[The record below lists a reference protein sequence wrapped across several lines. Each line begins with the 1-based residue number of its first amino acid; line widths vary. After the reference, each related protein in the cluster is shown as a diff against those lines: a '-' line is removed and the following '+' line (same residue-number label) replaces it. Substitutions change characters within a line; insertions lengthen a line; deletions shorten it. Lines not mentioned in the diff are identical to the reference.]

1 MKIEG
6 ILAIYVTDGR
16 IPPPSPLGF
25 LGLRGFF
32 VFIRRKKV
40 LEGRCGLGLPQEVR
54 ILNMEVSEIY
64 KQCYVKWEPKNMY
77 LSVFNMV
84 IPVVKKSQEGYKIKR
99 I

>member
-6 ILAIYVTDGR
+6 ILVISVTDGW
-16 IPPPSPLGF
+16 IPPPPGF
-25 LGLRGFF
+25 LGLIRFF

-40 LEGRCGLGLPQEVR
+40 LEGRCGLGLPQGVR

-64 KQCYVKWEPKNMY
+64 KQCYVKWEPK
-77 LSVFNMV
+77 SVFNMV
-84 IPVVKKSQEGYKIKR
+84 IPVVKKSKEGYKIKR